1 MLAATAAF
9 WAARTVAREA
19 VQSRVPD
26 RLRRWD
32 DSLASQGFRT
42 VLMLRL
48 VFWTTFVVQMMFGL
62 SRVRF
67 RDYALGT
74 ALGNLP
80 LIVVEVLFV
89 DQVLRW
95 LGA

>member
-1 MLAATAAF
+1 M
-9 WAARTVAREA
+9 
-19 VQSRVPD
+19 
-26 RLRRWD
+26 
-32 DSLASQGFRT
+32 
-42 VLMLRL
+42 LMLRL